1 MSSLAGSAVLKLDGI
16 VRDFS
21 DGRVTRRVLNRTTLE
36 IMSGE
41 FTVIAGP
48 SGSGKTTLL
57 TIMGLVLK
65 PTEGKILVGGK
76 DVAKYSDD
84 ELARTRLARIGF
96 VFQTAGL
103 IPALSALDNIL
114 IPRAIQGAR
123 VTRELRSR
131 ARELLKRFGLEDY
144 AGAMPQQLST
154 GQQQRI
160 AIARALLGDPPLLLC
175 DEPTSALDVES
186 GKTVLDTLKDLSR
199 ETSRGV
205 VMVTHD
211 PRVFPY
217 ADRLIKVENGSV
229 VYDTRSSPQGGIQK

>member
-1 MSSLAGSAVLKLDGI
+1 MSSQSAGAVLKLDEI
-16 VRDFS
+16 ARDFS

-36 IMSGE
+36 IMPGE

-65 PTEGKILVGGK
+65 PTEGRVFVGGE
-76 DVAKYSDD
+76 DTARYSDD
-84 ELARTRLARIGF
+84 RLARARLERIGF

-103 IPALSALDNIL
+103 IPALNALDNIL

-123 VTRELRSR
+123 VTRELRTR
-131 ARELLKRFGLEDY
+131 AQGLLKRFGLADY

-160 AIARALLGDPPLLLC
+160 AIARALLSDPPLLLC

-186 GKTVLDTLKDLSR
+186 GRIVLETLKELSR
-199 ETSRGV
+199 DSRRGV

-229 VYDTRSSPQGGIQK
+229 VYDTRAVNRQL